1 MTENYMQTLLYLER
15 RAHAE
20 TRRKLHKA
28 EHDRDRYA
36 KRIRFIQA
44 RHEILSREF
53 NAMRQERDILDSCV
67 TILERRLNDE
77 QNYGSKRAGS
87 PRD

>member
-1 MTENYMQTLLYLER
+1 MSEEYLSSLLYLER
-15 RAHAE
+15 RSHAE
-20 TRRKLHKA
+20 TRRKLEKA

-36 KRIRFIQA
+36 KRIRFVQA

-67 TILERRLNDE
+67 SILERRLNDE
-77 QNYGSKRAGS
+77 RNYGSERARGT
-87 PRD
+87 RD

>member
-1 MTENYMQTLLYLER
+1 MTEIYMQTLLCLER

-20 TRRKLHKA
+20 TRRKLQKA

-36 KRIRFIQA
+36 KRIRFVQA

-53 NAMRQERDILDSCV
+53 NAMRQERDILDTCV
-67 TILERRLNDE
+67 KILERRLNDE
-77 QNYGSKRAGS
+77 QNYGSECAGS